1 MLTLESAMLT
11 TFHDG
16 SMSLASRRIMLVT
29 TGAAVSVFVITMAMI
44 MLIQSTKEIK
54 EMKLQEEKSNGEQ
67 R

>member
-1 MLTLESAMLT
+1 MLT